1 MQDIAIKTEG
11 LTKRFGKK
19 TVVDSLDLEVPSGSI
34 FGFLGPNGAGK
45 TTTIRMLLGLVYPTS
60 GQITLLGK
68 KMPAEQSQVLPLL
81 GALIEGPSYYPFLSG
96 YDNLARLD
104 SMGPSSGEDKKQRA
118 ARINAV
124 LSQVGL
130 LDVASKKVRA
140 YSLGMRQRLGLA
152 TALLKPSQ
160 LLILDEPT
168 NGLDPQGTIEVRS
181 LIRNIAA
188 KGTTVVLSS
197 HLLFEIEQIC
207 SHAAVLK
214 EGKLVAQGE
223 IELLTNTAL
232 QLQAEVSDVIA
243 ASKVLTQLTGYE
255 VEINKNFVQVRLDKE
270 ITAEQCC
277 KALVQADIGV
287 RYLGAKTKN
296 LEEVFVELT
305 GKSGDVH

>member
-1 MQDIAIKTEG
+1 MQNIAIKTEN
-11 LTKRFGKK
+11 LTKKFGKK
-19 TVVDSLDLEVPSGSI
+19 TVVDSINLEVPSGSI

-60 GQITLLGK
+60 GQISILGK
-68 KMPAEQSQVLPLL
+68 NMPSQRGQVLPLL

-96 YDNLARLD
+96 WDNLARLD
-104 SMGPSSGEDKKQRA
+104 SIGGSSDKGKKQKTL
-118 ARINAV
+118 RINKV

-130 LDVASKKVRA
+130 SDAANKKVRS

-152 TALLKPSQ
+152 IALLKPFQ

-181 LIRNIAA
+181 LIRDIAA
-188 KGTTVVLSS
+188 GGTTVILSS

-214 EGKLVAQGE
+214 EGNLVAQGE
-223 IELLTNTAL
+223 IDLLTNTAL
-232 QLQAEVSDVIA
+232 QLQAEVSDVIE
-243 ASKVLTQLTGYE
+243 ASKVLEQLTGNK
-255 VEINKNFVQVRLDKE
+255 VEINKNFVEVPLDGQ
-270 ITAEQCC
+270 ISPEQCC

-287 RYLGAKTKN
+287 KYLGAKTKN

-305 GKSGDVH
+305 GKSGDVR